1 MNFAIA
7 NPARQVFFTA
17 IGREEKYKAKNL
29 IDVGGLSQLERFVRL
44 GIRRLAGAGPQ
55 AGCHRAIALPSAAG
69 WLALSLALGR
79 VQEHRAAEIA
89 GEAAKVTESTPN
101 DTDLVDPNVG
111 DADIRVASE
120 GGTQ

>member
-1 MNFAIA
+1 MSVVYRSSNALYGWVFDGLQAQGLKLGAIA
-7 NPARQVFFTA
+7 PV
-17 IGREEKYKAKNL
+17 
-29 IDVGGLSQLERFVRL
+29 
-44 GIRRLAGAGPQ
+44 
-55 AGCHRAIALPSAAG
+55 ALPSAAG

-79 VQEHRAAEIA
+79 VQERRAAEIA

-120 GGTQ
+120 GGTR